1 MEKIM
6 GYCVKCRCMS
16 EMKEGK
22 EKKTSNGR
30 TMMQGP
36 CKKCG
41 TTISKFMAGAKKEKD
56 DKKEKEDKEDKKD
69 KKEGK

>member
-1 MEKIM
+1 MEKMM
-6 GYCVKCRCMS
+6 GYCVKCRKME
-16 EMKEGK
+16 EMKDCK

-41 TTISKFMAGAKKEKD
+41 TTISKFMAGEKKEKEDKD
-56 DKKEKEDKEDKKD
+56 DKKEKKERK
-69 KKEGK
+69 